1 MHSPK
6 PFKVL
11 IRWFNGDTLLLS
23 FSLMM
28 VVSCSTV
35 YYNVWEA
42 LGKEKRDLLK
52 SNVLKVKED
61 QDEVQEEF
69 RDTLEKVRSK
79 YKLNGGN
86 LEKIYDQLSGDYDD
100 AKAKSDTLS
109 KRIDKVEEIAEDL
122 FAEWETEANQI
133 TNPTY
138 RRDSLSKRKATMR
151 KFSGMHKAMR
161 RVESSL
167 KPVLTKLKDQVLYL
181 KHNLNAQAIGAF
193 KVEFEK
199 IAREINS
206 LSGQIK
212 RSSRAADD
220 FIANMN

>member
-1 MHSPK
+1 MTK
-6 PFKVL
+6 PFAFFVRFFSRDK
-11 IRWFNGDTLLLS
+11 LLLS

-86 LEKIYDQLSGDYDD
+86 LEKIYDQLNGDYED
-100 AKAKSDTLS
+100 AKAKSDTLT
-109 KRIDKVEEIAEDL
+109 KRINKVEEIAEDL
-122 FAEWETEANQI
+122 FEEWEQEAKQI
-133 TNPTY
+133 TNTTY
-138 RRDSLSKRKATMR
+138 RRDSLNKRRATMR
-151 KFSGMHKAMR
+151 KFKGMHRAMR

-167 KPVLTKLKDQVLYL
+167 QPVLTKLKDQVLYL

-212 RSSRAADD
+212 KSSRAADD
-220 FIANMN
+220 FIANMK